1 MAYYDPVFHVGNRL
15 KYMRDANML
24 IDYDKKRNFRLFC
37 IDICNFSQY
46 NELFSAE
53 IGDQILREV
62 IKRLSRLFGA
72 NLYRINGDVF
82 LGISLSEEDETSF
95 VSRLQQS
102 LTTPVSTGNASFTLQ
117 ARVVVCQYPAH
128 GKSPEVLL
136 ERIQSALR
144 FSKGSDQKL
153 VLYNDKLDQLIRT
166 EAEILHKLK
175 SAIEE
180 ETLEVWYQPMAHLD
194 SGKYIAVEALTRL
207 PNCRGG

>member
-1 MAYYDPVFHVGNRL
+1 M
-15 KYMRDANML
+15 
-24 IDYDKKRNFRLFC
+24 NF
-37 IDICNFSQY
+37 
-46 NELFSAE
+46 FSAE

-95 VSRLQQS
+95 VSRLQQR
-102 LTTPVSTGNASFTLQ
+102 LTPVSTGNASFTLQ

-194 SGKYIAVEALTRL
+194 SGKYIAVEAFDQAAQLQRRVFS
-207 PNCRGG
+207 CRAGHFFGRTKRYG